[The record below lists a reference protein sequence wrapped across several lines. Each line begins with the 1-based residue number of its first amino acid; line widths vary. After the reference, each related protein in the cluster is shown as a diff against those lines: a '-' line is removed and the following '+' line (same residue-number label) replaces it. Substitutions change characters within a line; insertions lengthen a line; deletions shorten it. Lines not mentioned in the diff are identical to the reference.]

1 MRQNIF
7 LQEMPATV
15 VFFDV
20 RRWSLISS
28 QLGPMDLGVALGR
41 FYRHVEQHVL
51 DNEGRVVKFI
61 SDAVLALF
69 PSIGDVDH
77 AGRALR
83 MLRGLGPATPAWL
96 DENLQMGQPNMEYS
110 VGVAT
115 GNVLYGEL
123 GTERQRAFDVLG
135 RPVNLAIKLARLATV
150 RATPH
155 LVAEACL
162 RTAADE
168 VASIELEG
176 AEVGDQKLRLFRVL
190 TDEEAAERE
199 GGGD

>member
-28 QLGPMDLGVALGR
+28 QLGPLDLGVALGR

-51 DNEGRVVKFI
+51 DNKGRVVKFI
-61 SDAVLALF
+61 SDAALALF
-69 PSIGDVDH
+69 PSTGDVDH
-77 AGRALR
+77 AGHALQLLRALAA
-83 MLRGLGPATPAWL
+83 ATPAWL

-115 GNVLYGEL
+115 GNVLFGEL

-162 RTAADE
+162 RTTEGD
-168 VASIELEG
+168 VPSIELEG
-176 AEVGDQKLRLFRVL
+176 AEVGDQPLRLFRVL
-190 TDEEAAERE
+190 TDEEAAARE